1 MKVRNLF
8 LSFLAVVTLCW
19 TNALFADGVKAPAAP
34 MTIPSQATVNIN
46 EADAAT
52 LAAVLD
58 GVGLKRAE
66 AIVLYRTQNGK
77 FYSAEELTA
86 VKGIG
91 ESTVARNEDKIV
103 VK

>member
-1 MKVRNLF
+1 MKARNLF
-8 LSFLAVVTLCW
+8 MSFLAVLTLTW
-19 TNALFADGVKAPAAP
+19 ANLLLADNATEPQ
-34 MTIPSQATVNIN
+34 MMATVNIN
-46 EADAAT
+46 EADAET
-52 LAAVLD
+52 LATVLD

-66 AIVLYRTQNGK
+66 AIVLYRQQNGK

-91 ESTVARNEDKIV
+91 ESTVTRNQAKIT